1 MNLPPESFTAKYGNS
16 AHISTDEEFE
26 VGTDDYI
33 SWHLLNRASD
43 ATNLAL
49 KQAGH
54 TSLRVSGVYLP
65 SLKPRAFAYWSIKSP
80 KDYVI
85 SCTRGTS
92 ETIRHILAEGEFHS
106 LLPADSIALTKLHID
121 DISAL
126 AVSLTL
132 ATILYHEVAHVT
144 RFHLPYLVE
153 KEREEPE
160 SLQSARGL
168 CEVDA
173 DKWASYLIAP
183 DLLAQAKGIQKA
195 LMLPVPIETVLRE
208 VLTLYGI
215 ALHLWFTY
223 NNEINFRKS
232 SIYPHPLIRST
243 RITVGAADNIPTES
257 EGMDPIAIERTISIL
272 NGLNAVE
279 KTHLRSEGAMQHPF
293 ELSQELFSMNDKF
306 SALESILNPEL
317 NDVRSR
323 WGSPAEA

>member
-1 MNLPPESFTAKYGNS
+1 MNLPPESFTAKYGSSVYLN
-16 AHISTDEEFE
+16 TDEELE
-26 VGTDDYI
+26 IGTDDYI
-33 SWHLLNRASD
+33 SWYLLNRASD

-49 KQAGH
+49 KQLGH
-54 TSLRVSGVYLP
+54 TSLRVSSAYLP

-92 ETIRHILAEGEFHS
+92 ETIRHILTEGDFNS
-106 LLPADSIALTKLHID
+106 LLPDDSIALSKMHVE

-132 ATILYHEVAHVT
+132 ATILFHEVAHVT

-153 KEREEPE
+153 KERAEPE
-160 SLQSARGL
+160 SLQNARGL

-183 DLLAQAKGIQKA
+183 DLLAQAQGIHKA
-195 LMLPVPIETVLRE
+195 LMLPVSIETVLRE

-215 ALHLWFTY
+215 ALHLWFTF
-223 NNEINFRKS
+223 NNEITFRKS

-257 EGMDPIAIERTISIL
+257 EKMEPIAIERTISIL
-272 NGLNAVE
+272 DGLNTVE
-279 KTHLRSEGAMQHPF
+279 KTRLRSEGAMQHPF
-293 ELSQELFSMNDKF
+293 ELSQELYSINDKF

-317 NDVRSR
+317 DDVRSR
-323 WGSPAEA
+323 WGSPTEA